1 MEIRVLTSSS
11 VHSRG
16 LDDFIASQMICGK
29 CSNGLQFGRTGGQ
42 SCEPLEEKIGGEVT
56 TARQWNRS
64 VIRAIPLLLVLD
76 LGPRAANKKTA
87 RRRSLYA
94 GGVALLSLIRCTS
107 MVVQAYSASASVL
120 KGEPP
125 TFMALLF

>member
-29 CSNGLQFGRTGGQ
+29 CNNGLQFGRTGGQ

-56 TARQWNRS
+56 TARQMESKRYQGDSFTRS
-64 VIRAIPLLLVLD
+64 M
-76 LGPRAANKKTA
+76 
-87 RRRSLYA
+87 A
-94 GGVALLSLIRCTS
+94 GCFRFLTLTQSDP
-107 MVVQAYSASASVL
+107 Q
-120 KGEPP
+120 
-125 TFMALLF
+125 

>member
-1 MEIRVLTSSS
+1 M
-11 VHSRG
+11 
-16 LDDFIASQMICGK
+16 
-29 CSNGLQFGRTGGQ
+29 
-42 SCEPLEEKIGGEVT
+42 T

-64 VIRAIPLLLVLD
+64 VIRAIPSPVPWRLLLVLD

-87 RRRSLYA
+87 RRPSHYA
-94 GGVALLSLIRCTS
+94 GGVAPLSLIRCTS
-107 MVVQAYSASASVL
+107 MVVQAFSASASVL